1 MTRIIL
7 KLNPTSLKPA
17 ANTTLKQAKATV
29 GAAANLDT
37 VSASGQT
44 TVLVVVAES
53 VFDPKY

>member
-7 KLNPTSLKPA
+7 KLNPTNLKPA
-17 ANTTLKQAKATV
+17 ANTTLKQTKATV

-44 TVLVVVAES
+44 TVLVVVAEF
-53 VFDPKY
+53 VFEP